1 MAHFAELDSNNVVLR
16 VIVVGNKDTADAN
29 GVEKE
34 HIGAA
39 FCERLF
45 GGNWK
50 QTSYN
55 GNKRKNYAGIGYTF
69 DATRDAFIP
78 PKPFNSWVLVE
89 ETCQWKAPVDMPAD
103 AGTGEPPKRYTWDE
117 ATVSWKVTENGAA

>member
-117 ATVSWKVTENGAA
+117 ATTSWVEA

>member
-55 GNKRKNYAGIGYTF
+55 GNKRKNYAGIGYTY
-69 DATRDAFIP
+69 DPVRDAFIP

-89 ETCQWKAPVDMPAD
+89 DTCQWKSPVDMPAD

-117 ATVSWKVTENGAA
+117 ATVSWVAVEA

>member
-89 ETCQWKAPVDMPAD
+89 ETCQWIAPVDMPAD

-117 ATVSWKVTENGAA
+117 ATISWVEVNAA

>member
-16 VIVVGNKDTADAN
+16 VIVVGNKDTADAS

-45 GGNWK
+45 GGTWK

-55 GNKRKNYAGIGYTF
+55 VNQRKNYAGIGYTF
-69 DATRDAFIP
+69 DATRDGFIP

-117 ATVSWKVTENGAA
+117 ATLSWKEMAEA